1 MKIENVIFDIADALL
16 YPVLIAALL
25 SILFVVVEL
34 GALLAELRK
43 RRGRGLARLEQ
54 GVEAIRAALGMG
66 DTVTALSIARGLGY
80 NGAMSD
86 ALAAIIEQRGKP
98 DAPDRIAK
106 RMAEYDYRSMRRL
119 ERTRILVRMGP
130 ALGLMGTLIPLSP
143 ALAALAEGNVQRLTD
158 DLRVAFSVTVAGLLI
173 GMLAFIVS
181 LVRDRLY
188 AQDYSDVEYVLAG
201 LSSVPIHPSPKAPAS
216 GEAKVAATEVAQ
228 SGATAT
234 AVLPTPSTPIS
245 TGHQPPLP
253 PAPPAPTQPPT
264 ASPVAPP
271 TAPAASPPPPAAPQA
286 PAAPPASPQPAQP
299 QAPAAI
305 PPTAPEGA

>member
-1 MKIENVIFDIADALL
+1 VKIENIIFDIADALL
-16 YPVLIAALL
+16 YPVLIAAIL

-54 GVEAIRAALGMG
+54 GLDEIRAALGKG
-66 DTVTALSIARGLGY
+66 DNVSALGLARRLGY
-80 NGAMSD
+80 NAAMSD

-201 LSSVPIHPSPKAPAS
+201 LSSIPIHPSAKAPAS

-234 AVLPTPSTPIS
+234 AVLPTASTPIS
-245 TGHQPPLP
+245 TGQPPPTPHQP
-253 PAPPAPTQPPT
+253 
-264 ASPVAPP
+264 
-271 TAPAASPPPPAAPQA
+271 
-286 PAAPPASPQPAQP
+286 PAAPPAPGQASQSP
-299 QAPAAI
+299 APGVV

>member
-1 MKIENVIFDIADALL
+1 VKIENVIFDIADALL

-43 RRGRGLARLEQ
+43 RRGRGLARLEHALD
-54 GVEAIRAALGMG
+54 AIRAALAAG
-66 DTVTALSIARGLGY
+66 DNVTALSIARGLGY

-201 LSSVPIHPSPKAPAS
+201 LSSIPTHPSPKAPAS

-234 AVLPTPSTPIS
+234 AVLPTPSTPVS
-245 TGHQPPLP
+245 TGQQSS
-253 PAPPAPTQPPT
+253 APVQPPT
-264 ASPVAPP
+264 PPPAAP
-271 TAPAASPPPPAAPQA
+271 TAPAPTAPPPAAAPASPAPASPPPPPAQTPQIPPAATP
-286 PAAPPASPQPAQP
+286 PAAP
-299 QAPAAI
+299 
-305 PPTAPEGA
+305 EGP

>member
-1 MKIENVIFDIADALL
+1 VTIENIIFDIADALL
-16 YPVLIAALL
+16 YPVLIAAIL

-34 GALLAELRK
+34 GALLAEVRK

-54 GVEAIRAALGMG
+54 ALDQIRAALSKG
-66 DTVTALSIARGLGY
+66 DNVDALVIARGLGY
-80 NGAMSD
+80 NAAMSE

-143 ALAALAEGNVQRLTD
+143 ALAALAEGDVQRLTD

-201 LSSVPIHPSPKAPAS
+201 LSSVPVHPSSKAPAS

-234 AVLPTPSTPIS
+234 AVPPTPSTPVA
-245 TGHQPPLP
+245 TGPPAPGPPQP
-253 PAPPAPTQPPT
+253 PAPPAQTPTPG
-264 ASPVAPP
+264 VV
-271 TAPAASPPPPAAPQA
+271 PPAAP
-286 PAAPPASPQPAQP
+286 
-299 QAPAAI
+299 
-305 PPTAPEGA
+305 EGA